1 MDKVE
6 LWREGNILHIEGVD
20 ILDGTPLLD
29 IKPYSNRFDARENS
43 PHGWMDTVPES
54 EARKKGRRDYRG
66 ASGKEDSLFP

>member
-1 MDKVE
+1 
-6 LWREGNILHIEGVD
+6 
-20 ILDGTPLLD
+20 LD